1 MSFLISNTLGL
12 VSNKYRNL
20 DEWLAIHSELVLGSN
35 ISKKTKENR
44 ERHIKDISRAIGG
57 LTLVSIR
64 PKGVY
69 GVILACDVNK
79 GSGQSNLKLTSIN
92 DYRKFC

>member
-20 DEWLAIHSELVLGSN
+20 EWLAIHRELVLGSN

-57 LTLVSIR
+57 LTLASIR
-64 PKGVY
+64 PEEVY
-69 GVILACDVNK
+69 GNAC
-79 GSGQSNLKLTSIN
+79 IW
-92 DYRKFC
+92 RKQRQ